1 LSGPWY
7 GLLPLLAFSAAFLP
21 GCETGSCGG
30 AGGSSD
36 VCPPPA
42 YGYAQVDGRA
52 VRSDGSPIALKQ
64 VYVACGDVVGAYDD
78 VTDAQGQFRVWPVYA
93 VSDTLL
99 YPFPPRAADGS
110 FELSC
115 RASLR
120 LAHDLILVA
129 DPLAVRFA
137 PTRAA
142 IVPTTT
148 ELRGGGQ

>member
-1 LSGPWY
+1 MSRFWCC
-7 GLLPLLAFSAAFLP
+7 LLPMLASSAAVLSSC
-21 GCETGSCGG
+21 GTGSCGG

-42 YGYAQVDGRA
+42 YGYAQVNGRA
-52 VRSDGSPIALKQ
+52 VRDDGTPIARQQ

-78 VTDAQGQFRVWPVYA
+78 ATDAQGQFRVWPVYA
-93 VSDTLL
+93 VFDTLL

-115 RASLR
+115 RASMR
-120 LAHDLILVA
+120 LAHDLILVT

-148 ELRGGGQ
+148 ELRGGSQ